1 MKTVNALTVFDISDD
16 EIGLAHCHPGM
27 FGAEL
32 KWSGSDTSEQFE
44 KNIKDPDRYQLLK
57 SYGWLDPDVITYKYN
72 RYGFRC
78 DEFDDRPAGIALGC
92 SHTEGVGV
100 REQDVWSSVL
110 SKLLGVHVWNFGV
123 GGSSLD
129 TVFRLLDYWLPKL
142 TPKFVAICIP
152 VVARMEV
159 FGGKD
164 INGQDK
170 PINLGH
176 WPSTV
181 ERYNPFYRE
190 WTVSDAN
197 MIMLKRKNLLAIQQ
211 LCNKANT
218 ALVVKESAAIIAANM
233 SEVRPCARDLMH
245 PGAKN
250 HAYFAQHMYNALPTE
265 IKK

>member
-1 MKTVNALTVFDISDD
+1 MQTVNAVPVSDISND
-16 EIGLAHCHPGM
+16 EIGLAHFKPVQ
-27 FGAEL
+27 FSTEL

-57 SYGWLDPDVITYKYN
+57 SHGWLDPDVITYKYN

-100 REQDVWSSVL
+100 REQDAWSSVL
-110 SKLLGVHVWNFGV
+110 SKLLGVHVWNLGV
-123 GGSSLD
+123 GSSSLD
-129 TVFRLLDYWLPKL
+129 TVFRVLEYWLPKL

-152 VVARMEV
+152 YVARIEV
-159 FGGKD
+159 FVRDGIHRQD
-164 INGQDK
+164 I

-176 WPSTV
+176 WPSNV
-181 ERYNPFYRE
+181 ARYNTFYRE
-190 WTVSDAN
+190 WAVSDVN
-197 MIMLKRKNLLAIQQ
+197 MIMLRRKNLLAIQQ
-211 LCNKANT
+211 LCDKANT
-218 ALVVKESAAIIAANM
+218 ALVVEEADVIVDNM
-233 SEVRPCARDLMH
+233 SVVKSCARDLMH

>member
-1 MKTVNALTVFDISDD
+1 MKTVNAVTVSDISND
-16 EIGLAHCHPGM
+16 EIGLAHFRPNQ
-27 FGAEL
+27 FSTES
-32 KWSGSDTSEQFE
+32 KWAGSDNEAEFE

-57 SYGWLDPDVITYKYN
+57 SHGWLDPDVITYKYN

-92 SHTEGVGV
+92 SHTEGTGV
-100 REQDVWSSVL
+100 REQDAWSSIL
-110 SKLLGVHVWNFGV
+110 SKLLGVHVWNLGV

-129 TVFRLLDYWLPKL
+129 TAFRVLEYWLPKL

-152 VVARMEV
+152 YVARMELFV
-159 FGGKD
+159 SDG
-164 INGQDK
+164 IHRQDN

-176 WPSTV
+176 WPSNV
-181 ERYNPFYRE
+181 ARYNTFYQE
-190 WTVSDAN
+190 WAVSDAN
-197 MIMLKRKNLLAIQQ
+197 MIMLRRKNLLAIQQ
-211 LCNKANT
+211 LCDKANT
-218 ALVVKESAAIIAANM
+218 ALVVEESDVIVYNM
-233 SEVRPCARDLMH
+233 SVVRSCARDLMH